1 MNPPK
6 SLKMN
11 AIGKLKSNFLLR
23 ICVMSSV
30 EFHEDE
36 WGRQWSYS
44 PALHGT
50 QVRVSYPLF
59 ATLLQGVQSLIA
71 RTSERYARHQAE
83 LFTLAKASRLHDAYS
98 DDDVLP
104 VLYTPHEGV
113 RDEFGRPVG

>member
-1 MNPPK
+1 
-6 SLKMN
+6 
-11 AIGKLKSNFLLR
+11 
-23 ICVMSSV
+23 MSSV

-59 ATLLQGVQSLIA
+59 ATLFEGLQSLIEKA
-71 RTSERYARHQAE
+71 AERYDRHQAE
-83 LFTLAKASRLHDAYS
+83 LFALSRPSRLHDAYS
-98 DDDVLP
+98 DEDVLP

-113 RDEFGRPVG
+113 RDEFGRPIG